1 MLDRPAYPV
10 AAMAAALGRT
20 WDMTRDTLGILK
32 RMLVGQAS
40 LKNLSGPISI
50 AQAADSQAG
59 VGVATFL
66 SFLAAI
72 SLALFIMNL
81 LPIPILDG
89 GHLLYY
95 LIELFSGRPVGERFQ
110 IAGQYFGLAL
120 LAGLI
125 GLAIYN
131 DLYRHFS

>member
-1 MLDRPAYPV
+1 MMIKEEQTAFGLAV
-10 AAMAAALGRT
+10 HV
-20 WDMTRDTLGILK
+20 
-32 RMLVGQAS
+32 LVGLQ
-40 LKNLSGPISI
+40 KNISGPISI

-59 VGVATFL
+59 VGLATFL

-95 LIELFSGRPVGERFQ
+95 LIELVSGRPVGESIQ
-110 IAGQYFGLAL
+110 VAGQYLGLAL

-125 GLAIYN
+125 SLAVYN
-131 DLYRHFS
+131 DLYRAFG

>member
-1 MLDRPAYPV
+1 M
-10 AAMAAALGRT
+10 
-20 WDMTRDTLGILK
+20 
-32 RMLVGQAS
+32 
-40 LKNLSGPISI
+40 
-50 AQAADSQAG
+50 
-59 VGVATFL
+59 GVATFL